1 MPNFDS
7 TYEVFVLEGER
18 WNVKHVSRNQ
28 SDAMATAVELSRRI
42 GIQGV
47 RVIKDFHDRARGLSF
62 EKVIFEQLREKA
74 ANRVRAS
81 RG

>member
-18 WNVKHVSRNQ
+18 WHVKHVSRSQ
-28 SDAMATAVELSRRI
+28 GDAMATAIELSKRI

-62 EKVIFEQLREKA
+62 EKVLFEQIREKSA
-74 ANRVRAS
+74 SRVRAS